1 MDHYLHD
8 LIRNLQEFF
17 KTDFL
22 AADDIPENTAQRDGI
37 CMEAR
42 ASLLIE
48 ANCTG
53 ERFLA
58 FMKCGRRENSCWIFS
73 FPQPFARQ
81 LTHSFADGKANL
93 DWNFFEFE
101 VGNEQFVIDSLG
113 HTAERWRLKVAS
125 VLKKINLRQH
135 TNWHGNGCTVDQSN
149 AELANDF
156 ELIQRDFHWTY
167 RSRFKLCSEVS
178 PYKTPE
184 QVCRFF
190 GNRGEVFAK
199 LKSGNMHPD
208 CFLQAAPAVDRQDGQ
223 MQWTEERVLQWN
235 LQQILPC
242 TLAGPQQPQLSN
254 KYYDNWFCQVFPFRN
269 EYGEIRMQ
277 LMKLY
282 DPETQTKCLIPVTTW
297 MRGNYPYNQYF
308 CVPLPEDKQPLYN
321 LDLLLDSETETVILT
336 DSVELA
342 DSNQRKAPAG
352 IVFTSFICSPGCY
365 EQVDWSPLREKEVW
379 YLVANHSGIS
389 LEAAY
394 LKAKDIAD
402 FLLAQEDISLKY
414 IQLKVE
420 YPILRHFESVDTLLD
435 CYRNR
440 KPEVKPESL
449 LLLENDTDFEVQYQ
463 KAVEFIHS
471 KPAEWWEKENS
482 SGEQSRLIEKEK
494 KSLTAISYV
503 MHPILIRGE
512 VTMLYAKEKT
522 GKSALAYSI
531 AARVAAGNSAA
542 SKMVVPEQWWA
553 AKGKHKVL
561 YLDFENKGNISN
573 NQTKFQDAY
582 LPDAANCPD
591 LLMKDMSGSDI
602 DWTLPAHHQKLLD
615 MIDDAQNSG
624 TPGVD
629 VDLLVIDTYSA
640 FVHGE
645 TPQTPS
651 NFRDLMNKLRSRNIA
666 ILIVH
671 HANHEGEAKGL
682 KEKCQGLALSLKL
695 TRTDVVQEDL
705 EDPVTIEY
713 GDDRYGIP
721 KKLKK
726 PFQIQYS
733 NKDKLWHSVD
743 PSYDE
748 NETLKIFYNNYI
760 DRGYGRDNACVMLGL
775 GKTAIND
782 RINKK

>member
-1 MDHYLHD
+1 MKSCTIEQLS
-8 LIRNLQEFF
+8 
-17 KTDFL
+17 DFL
-22 AADDIPENTAQRDGI
+22 VTQFVLTDNTPEDTAQRDKI

-53 ERFLA
+53 ERFPA
-58 FMKCGRRENSCWIFS
+58 FMKCGRREDSCWVFS
-73 FPQPFARQ
+73 FPRSFARQ
-81 LTHSFADGKANL
+81 LTHSFVDGKVSL
-93 DWNFFEFE
+93 DWNFYEFE
-101 VGNEQFVIDSLG
+101 VGNEQFVIDALG
-113 HTAERWRLKVAS
+113 QTADRWRLKVS
-125 VLKKINLRQH
+125 SILKKINLRQH
-135 TNWHGNGCTVDQSN
+135 TNWHGNGLSIEQCNT
-149 AELANDF
+149 ELANDF
-156 ELIQRDFHWTY
+156 EQLQRDFNWTY

-190 GNRGEVFAK
+190 GNRGEVLAK

-208 CFLQAAPAVDRQDGQ
+208 SFPQIASPTVVRWDDQK
-223 MQWTEERVLQWN
+223 QWTEERVAQWN
-235 LQQILPC
+235 LRQIPPC
-242 TLAGPQQPQLSN
+242 SLAGREQPQLSG

-277 LMKLY
+277 LIKLY
-282 DPETQTKCLIPVTTW
+282 DPETQTKCLIPVTSW

-321 LDLLLDSETETVILT
+321 LDLLLAPEAETVILT

-342 DSNQRKAPAG
+342 DSNQRNAPDG
-352 IVFTSFICSPGCY
+352 VVFTSFLCSPGCY
-365 EQVDWSPLREKEVW
+365 DQVDWSPLREKEVW
-379 YLVANHSGIS
+379 YLITNHSGIS